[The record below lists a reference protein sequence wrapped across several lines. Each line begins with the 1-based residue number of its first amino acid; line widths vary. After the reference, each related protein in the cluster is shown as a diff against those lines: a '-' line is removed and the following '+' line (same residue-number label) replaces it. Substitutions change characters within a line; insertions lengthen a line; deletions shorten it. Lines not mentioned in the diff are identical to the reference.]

1 MGRNKRVILG
11 RFPNVVSVVNPTL
24 AHKVAEGPTLVE
36 ILRGTRVVDVA
47 PNVWR
52 EFIPHCL
59 PGHLGARGGTN
70 GGSLNGDYRGT
81 IYVHLRH
88 DP

>member
-47 PNVWR
+47 KTENLYRTVSQ
-52 EFIPHCL
+52 
-59 PGHLGARGGTN
+59 GT
-70 GGSLNGDYRGT
+70 SERVEEPMAVL
-81 IYVHLRH
+81 
-88 DP
+88 

>member
-47 PNVWR
+47 PNVRR
-52 EFIPHCL
+52 EFILTVSH
-59 PGHLGARGGTN
+59 GT
-70 GGSLNGDYRGT
+70 SERVEEPMT
-81 IYVHLRH
+81 
-88 DP
+88 